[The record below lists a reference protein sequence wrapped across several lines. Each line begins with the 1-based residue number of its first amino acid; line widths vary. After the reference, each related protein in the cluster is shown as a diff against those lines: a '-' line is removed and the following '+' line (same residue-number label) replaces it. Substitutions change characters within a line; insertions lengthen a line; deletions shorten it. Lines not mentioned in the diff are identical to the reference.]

1 MMTHLPELEARLRAA
16 AVEDPD
22 HIVFH
27 SYRIVEDL
35 ERSDDPLA
43 AVRTILKF
51 MEDNPDLDFGVPG
64 PLVHYI
70 ERFSG
75 SYEAE
80 LFASLSRRPT
90 YYTVWMLKRMIN
102 GARTADDRA
111 RLLARL
117 EAVAA
122 HESADADMK
131 ELVADFLD
139 LKRNLQET
147 EHN

>member
-16 AVEDPD
+16 AIEDPD

-35 ERSDDPLA
+35 ERSDDHLA

-51 MEDNPDLDFGVPG
+51 MEDNPSLDYGVPG

-70 ERFSG
+70 ERFGG

-102 GARTADDRA
+102 GAKTADDRA

-122 HESADADMK
+122 HEAADADMR
-131 ELVADFLD
+131 ELVADFLE
-139 LKRNLQET
+139 LKRHRPDAG
-147 EHN
+147 HN